1 MALPALLGAGAK
13 AVGGSMVKAG
23 GRAAAGKFLGR
34 GKKKQLEPARIVP
47 VREGVDGGK
56 GSAIIKP
63 NVKMVSAKEIKSL
76 QTGDAVSPG
85 KDPLK
90 SIYSNVIIIEKIL
103 KGTLAAEKDQQK
115 QQKKDDKKGDRE
127 AQEKKLET
135 KTPNPEKKTLK
146 MPKVPGMGIFGFIK
160 NFIGNVIL
168 GYFAVRLVKF
178 LPQMLE
184 LLKGLGKVVD
194 FVTDVGMFL
203 VDGVASFINFA
214 YNVYDGTRNLMKN
227 IGGDALMGAFDGIM
241 KAVEVAITV
250 LTFALGAKSLGGFG
264 DSRGGGKGKGK
275 PQTRI
280 SGPKGNLLGSQD
292 RVTSSSAARR
302 YANRFGRDAA
312 EKRFGADAIKGLG
325 GKFGRSRTTNFARGA
340 ATGVAKKLGGRGGVK
355 MLASLGKIGKFL
367 KVPVIGSIISV
378 VLSLMA
384 GDPIQK
390 ALFKGVGTAVGGA
403 LGGLLAT
410 AIGVPPLGLF
420 LGSIVGDYVGDL
432 LYTLFFGGG
441 LKAAG
446 AKLGEDLKG
455 LFMGIGQGAKA
466 IFDWVFGG
474 GLLDLLKNVGGGLL
488 KFAGYILNPGGLLW
502 DMLKAGG
509 AVVGAITN
517 FIFGGGLIDLIK
529 NVGGGILKFV
539 GYVLMPN
546 GLLFDALKAGGAAAK
561 MIIDFAKSIVGNL
574 VGGAV
579 EGTKRVTGGFFDSLT
594 FNLFD
599 FDKQNKVETKK
610 KGGGVGRGFQKDTI
624 AAQKKSIRK
633 KPSYEK
639 IKIPEGGKIKT
650 GKKTEKAY
658 WDFLGWAGTGGED
671 ETVQLGGGGMMLANR
686 VANVGNAFGDH
697 PYFGPILS
705 LAAKV
710 ILGQTPDE
718 QEYKNV
724 GYGLNMLVGD
734 GINKGK
740 INEGIKGYEDGGLVK
755 DAMAGVD
762 ISRWATDTFRKEL
775 SETLYKNFDKKNL
788 TGQGGDGSTSGP
800 DSAPGVR
807 DSATGELQ
815 GGTAGGAISP
825 SQLFAKIGSN
835 AEQWDIFRNSVAL
848 IESGGDYGIS
858 GGSGMHYDGRYQ
870 MGAAA
875 KKDGARYAGLDYPGH
890 SDDPDAQVR
899 ASYRADK
906 ELQEAIFTG
915 FTLANHTYLMGN
927 KTYKDS
933 SIERKLQ
940 ILGYAHNQGM
950 GGAENWITT
959 GVVGKDGF
967 GTKGTK
973 YTDLIAANFRAKK
986 SGGDLKVAS
995 GAVTIPHPE
1004 VGSDQ
1009 MTSPTSGQFGLSD
1022 PTPGATPGVSGSTGY
1037 ASDSGL
1043 DIIGKTGD
1051 PIVSPVDG
1059 TIQYAETGHTSWK
1072 DDSNPDKPG
1081 HQPQHSFLIS
1091 LTKPFEYGGKNVK
1104 FAYGTHLSSLSEGV
1118 ANKSGIGIKAGQTI
1132 GAMGVANKVPH
1143 LHFGLLQNRA
1153 QSSEDDWLSNT
1164 QVKEVLSAKR
1174 SHAGTKLSNR
1184 EQMLKILPGQSLLD
1198 ENTSKSIGATNLA
1211 RFNAASTPE
1220 GVQNIA
1226 GQIAG
1231 VSDYAG
1237 YEQGAEQTVMVQDP
1251 PQQQM
1256 PESPSSSGGG
1266 MMVVSGGSSHDP
1278 FEFLDYQ
1285 G

>member
-13 AVGGSMVKAG
+13 AVGGSMVRSG
-23 GRAAAGKFLGR
+23 GRAVASKVLGR
-34 GKKKQLEPARIVP
+34 GRKKQPGRIIP
-47 VREGVDGGK
+47 GREGVDGGK
-56 GSAIIKP
+56 GGAIIKP
-63 NVKMVSAKEIKSL
+63 KVKMVSAKEIKSL
-76 QTGDAVSPG
+76 QTGDTVSPG

-90 SIYSNVIIIEKIL
+90 SIYSNVILIEKIL
-103 KGTLAAEKDQQK
+103 KGTNIADRDALKE
-115 QQKKDDKKGDRE
+115 QKKNDKKSDKA

-135 KTPNPEKKTLK
+135 KPPKIDKKKGEVMKLPETG
-146 MPKVPGMGIFGFIK
+146 VFGWIK
-160 NFIGNVIL
+160 NFIGNIL
-168 GYFAVRLVKF
+168 MGYFAVRLIKY
-178 LPQMLE
+178 LPQIMG
-184 LLKGLGKVVD
+184 LLKGLGHVVD

-203 VDGVASFINFA
+203 VDGIATFIDFA
-214 YNVYDGTRNLMKN
+214 YNVYDGTRNIMKG
-227 IGGDALMGAFDGIM
+227 IGLEGAFDSIM
-241 KAVEVAITV
+241 KAMEVAITV

-264 DSRGGGKGKGK
+264 DSRGGKDKPGRSK

-280 SGPKGNLLGSQD
+280 AGPKGNLLGSQD
-292 RVTSSSAARR
+292 RVTSTAAARR

-312 EKRFGADAIKGLG
+312 EKRFGKDAVSGLG
-325 GKFGRSRTTNFARGA
+325 GKFGRSRVTNFARGA
-340 ATGVAKKLGGRGGVK
+340 ATGVAKKLGGRQGVK

-378 VLSLMA
+378 VISLMN

-403 LGGLLAT
+403 LGGFLST
-410 AIGVPPLGLF
+410 FIGVPPLGLF
-420 LGSIVGDYVGDL
+420 LGGIIGDYVGDL

-446 AKLGEDLKG
+446 AKLGNDLKG
-455 LFMGIGQGAKA
+455 LFMGIGDGIKA
-466 IFDWVFGG
+466 IFSWVFGG

-517 FIFGGGLIDLIK
+517 FLFGGGLLDLIK
-529 NVGGGILKFV
+529 NVGGGVLKFI
-539 GYVLMPN
+539 GYILMPN

-561 MIIDFAKSIVGNL
+561 MIFDFAKSIVGNV

-579 EGTKRVTGGFFDSLT
+579 EGTKRVAGGFFDALT

-610 KGGGVGRGFQKDTI
+610 AGGEVGRGLQEDTLKQ
-624 AAQKKSIRK
+624 QKKALRK
-633 KPSYEK
+633 KPSFQK
-639 IKIPEGGKIKT
+639 IKAPEGGKIKT
-650 GKKTEKAY
+650 GKKTERAY
-658 WDFLGWAGTGGED
+658 WDFLGWAGTGGEE
-671 ETVQLGGGGMMLANR
+671 ETMQLGVGGQMLANK
-686 VANVGNAFGDH
+686 VVNLGNSFGEY

-705 LAAKV
+705 LAARV
-710 ILGQTPDE
+710 ILGETPSEED
-718 QEYKNV
+718 YKNV

-734 GINKGK
+734 GVQKGK
-740 INEGIKGYEDGGLVK
+740 IGEGIKGYEDGGMI
-755 DAMAGVD
+755 DDYYAMAGID
-762 ISRWATDTFRKEL
+762 IGRWATDTFKKEL
-775 SETLYKNFDKKNL
+775 STTLNKNFNVM
-788 TGQGGDGSTSGP
+788 STSGGESGTTSSSSTTTSST
-800 DSAPGVR
+800 SAVVTPGAASGAVAA
-807 DSATGELQ
+807 SELYKEI
-815 GGTAGGAISP
+815 GAD
-825 SQLFAKIGSN
+825 

-848 IESGGDYGIS
+848 IESNGKYDIF
-858 GGSGMHYDGRYQ
+858 GGSGDHYDGRYQ
-870 MGAAA
+870 MGRAA
-875 KKDGARYAGLDYPGH
+875 KIDGSRIAGVSDPGH
-890 SDDPDAQVR
+890 SDDPNAEVR
-899 ASYRADK
+899 AKYRANP
-906 ELQEAIFTG
+906 ELQETVFTG
-915 FTLANHTYLMGN
+915 FTVANHRYLMRN
-927 KTYKDS
+927 ATYKDS
-933 SIERKLQ
+933 SVERKLQ

-950 GGAENWITT
+950 GGAESWITT

-973 YTDLIAANFRAKK
+973 YTDLIAANFRAQK
-986 SGGDLKVAS
+986 SGGELEVAS
-995 GAVTIPHPE
+995 GAVTVPHPE
-1004 VGSDQ
+1004 IGNDG
-1009 MTSPTSGQFGLSD
+1009 MTSPVAGQFGLSD
-1022 PTPGATPGVSGSTGY
+1022 PTPGASPGVPGSTGY

-1043 DIIGKTGD
+1043 DIIGRTGD

-1059 TIQYAETGHTSWK
+1059 TILYAETGHTSWK
-1072 DDSNPDKPG
+1072 DDSNPDEPG

-1091 LTKPFEYGGKNVK
+1091 LASPFEYGGKKIK
-1104 FAYGTHLSSLSEGV
+1104 FAYGTHLSSLVEGV
-1118 ANKSGIGIKAGQTI
+1118 ANQSGIAIKAGQPI

-1164 QVKEVLSAKR
+1164 QVKEVLSARR

-1184 EQMLKILPGQSLLD
+1184 EEMLKILPGQSLLD
-1198 ENTSKSIGATNLA
+1198 ENTSKALGATNLA

-1237 YEQGAEQTVMVQDP
+1237 YEQGAQQTVVVQDP
-1251 PQQQM
+1251 PQQM
-1256 PESPSSSGGG
+1256 PEESPKSSGGG
-1266 MMVVSGGSSHDP
+1266 MMAMSGGSSHDP
-1278 FEFLDYQ
+1278 FEFLDFQ

>member
-23 GRAAAGKFLGR
+23 GRAAAGKVLGR

-63 NVKMVSAKEIKSL
+63 KVKMVSAKEIKSL

-214 YNVYDGTRNLMKN
+214 YNVYDGTRNLMKKV
-227 IGGDALMGAFDGIM
+227 GGDALMGAFDGIM

-275 PQTRI
+275 SQTKI

-292 RVTSSSAARR
+292 KVTSSSAARR

-312 EKRFGADAIKGLG
+312 EKRFGKDAVSGLG

-390 ALFKGVGTAVGGA
+390 ALFKGVGSAVGGV
-403 LGGLLAT
+403 LGGLLSS

-420 LGSIVGDYVGDL
+420 LGGIIGDYVGDL

-446 AKLGEDLKG
+446 SKLVNDVKG
-455 LFMGIGQGAKA
+455 MFTGIGDGAKA
-466 IFDWVFGG
+466 IFSWIFGG
-474 GLLDLLKNVGGGLL
+474 GLLNLLKNVGGGLL
-488 KFAGYILNPGGLLW
+488 KFALYTLNPGGLLW
-502 DMLKAGG
+502 DIIKTTGAAYKA
-509 AVVGAITN
+509 VFD
-517 FIFGGGLIDLIK
+517 FIFGGGLFDLIK
-529 NVGGGILKFV
+529 NVSGGVLKFV
-539 GYVLMPN
+539 GYVLNPG
-546 GLLFDALKAGGAAAK
+546 GLIFDALKAGGAAAK
-561 MIIDFAKSIVGNL
+561 MIIDFAKSIVGNV

-579 EGTKRVTGGFFDSLT
+579 EGTKRATGGFFDALT

-610 KGGGVGRGFQKDTI
+610 KGGGVGRDFQKDTI
-624 AAQKKSIRK
+624 SAQKKAIRK

-639 IKIPEGGKIKT
+639 IKVPEGGKIKT
-650 GKKTEKAY
+650 GKKTERAY

-671 ETVQLGGGGMMLANR
+671 ETVQLGSGGMMLANR
-686 VANVGNAFGDH
+686 VANVGNSFGDH

-775 SETLYKNFDKKNL
+775 SETLYKNFDKKSS
-788 TGQGGDGSTSGP
+788 DGSTSGP
-800 DSAPGVR
+800 GTTPGVR

-815 GGTAGGAISP
+815 DRSAGGSITMGSDFESTLAKLLKNYEGLRTQAYLDSVGIPTIGMGATYYPKGFRLSGDVKMGQTITEEEALFIKQQHIKEHRDRLLRELP
-825 SQLFAKIGSN
+825 SSTYNKVPDNVKAALESKVFNYGSLGSTLTDLVATATEDDN
-835 AEQWDIFRNSVAL
+835 YKPVSDYFRNSLAGHDGGINSWRRNDEAGLIDTGTSSRAGLSFPKQSGSKAAEVYKTAKVNVPSLPDEPGNTDTSGSGNISASGSGVVAIGKDL
-848 IESGGDYGIS
+848 ISKGFSVAEHPDFTKTPTSSGGAYTPGK
-858 GGSGMHYDGRYQ
+858 GSVSNVHKGAGHYDGRAIDVTDWR
-870 MGAAA
+870 GSLADS
-875 KKDGARYAGLDYPGH
+875 KARYRSVLTSLQDNPAINMLIHDSWGGMYAPG
-890 SDDPDAQVR
+890 Q
-899 ASYRADK
+899 K
-906 ELQEAIFTG
+906 
-915 FTLANHTYLMGN
+915 
-927 KTYKDS
+927 
-933 SIERKLQ
+933 
-940 ILGYAHNQGM
+940 QG
-950 GGAENWITT
+950 
-959 GVVGKDGF
+959 
-967 GTKGTK
+967 
-973 YTDLIAANFRAKK
+973 
-986 SGGDLKVAS
+986 
-995 GAVTIPHPE
+995 
-1004 VGSDQ
+1004 
-1009 MTSPTSGQFGLSD
+1009 
-1022 PTPGATPGVSGSTGY
+1022 PGAHGHPTHMH
-1037 ASDSGL
+1037 
-1043 DIIGKTGD
+1043 I
-1051 PIVSPVDG
+1051 
-1059 TIQYAETGHTSWK
+1059 ET
-1072 DDSNPDKPG
+1072 
-1081 HQPQHSFLIS
+1081 
-1091 LTKPFEYGGKNVK
+1091 
-1104 FAYGTHLSSLSEGV
+1104 
-1118 ANKSGIGIKAGQTI
+1118 
-1132 GAMGVANKVPH
+1132 
-1143 LHFGLLQNRA
+1143 
-1153 QSSEDDWLSNT
+1153 
-1164 QVKEVLSAKR
+1164 KR

-1198 ENTSKSIGATNLA
+1198 ENSSKALGASNLA

-1220 GVQNIA
+1220 EIQNIA

-1231 VSDYAG
+1231 VSDYAP
-1237 YEQGAEQTVMVQDP
+1237 YEQGAQQTVMVQDP

-1266 MMVVSGGSSHDP
+1266 MMIVSGGSSHDP

>member
-1 MALPALLGAGAK
+1 MALPALLGAAAK
-13 AVGGSMVKAG
+13 AIGGSMVKAG
-23 GRAAAGKFLGR
+23 GRAAAGKVLGR
-34 GKKKQLEPARIVP
+34 GRKRQPGRTIP
-47 VREGVDGGK
+47 GREGVDGGK
-56 GSAIIKP
+56 GGAIIKP
-63 NVKMVSAKEIKSL
+63 KTKMVSAKEIKSL

-168 GYFAVRLVKF
+168 GYFAVRLIKY
-178 LPQMLE
+178 LPQMLG

-203 VDGVASFINFA
+203 VDGVATFINFA
-214 YNVYDGTRNLMKN
+214 YNVYDGTRNLMKK

-264 DSRGGGKGKGK
+264 GGKGGKGK

-280 SGPKGNLLGSQD
+280 RSKPQEAFQAGRPKGMQPSGTTSQG
-292 RVTSSSAARR
+292 AASR
-302 YANRFGRDAA
+302 YAKRYGEGAAKRRFGQAA
-312 EKRFGADAIKGLG
+312 GKKAAQQAAGKLG
-325 GKFGRSRTTNFARGA
+325 VKGA
-340 ATGVAKKLGGRGGVK
+340 AKVLGPLVK
-355 MLASLGKIGKFL
+355 RI
-367 KVPVIGSIISV
+367 PVIGGLIEFVLSV
-378 VLSLMA
+378 VS
-384 GDPIQK
+384 GDSVGK
-390 ALFKGVGTAVGGA
+390 AAFRAVGSGLGTWIGGA
-403 LGGLLAT
+403 LGSLIPVPFVGT
-410 AIGVPPLGLF
+410 AIGAFVGGAG
-420 LGSIVGDYVGDL
+420 GSELAGAMYDA
-432 LYTLFFGGG
+432 FFGG
-441 LKAAG
+441 KEKQPEPPEEPE
-446 AKLGEDLKG
+446 AKQSGGE
-455 LFMGIGQGAKA
+455 
-466 IFDWVFGG
+466 
-474 GLLDLLKNVGGGLL
+474 
-488 KFAGYILNPGGLLW
+488 
-502 DMLKAGG
+502 
-509 AVVGAITN
+509 
-517 FIFGGGLIDLIK
+517 
-529 NVGGGILKFV
+529 
-539 GYVLMPN
+539 
-546 GLLFDALKAGGAAAK
+546 
-561 MIIDFAKSIVGNL
+561 
-574 VGGAV
+574 
-579 EGTKRVTGGFFDSLT
+579 
-594 FNLFD
+594 
-599 FDKQNKVETKK
+599 
-610 KGGGVGRGFQKDTI
+610 VGRDFQKDTI
-624 AAQKKSIRK
+624 SAQKKSIRK

-639 IKIPEGGKIKT
+639 IKVPEGGKIKT
-650 GKKTEKAY
+650 GKKTERAY
-658 WDFLGWAGTGGED
+658 WDFLGWAGTGGKD
-671 ETVQLGGGGMMLANR
+671 ETIQLGGGGMMLANR
-686 VANVGNAFGDH
+686 VANVGNSFGDH

-705 LAAKV
+705 LAAKI

-718 QEYKNV
+718 REYKNV

-740 INEGIKGYEDGGLVK
+740 INEGISGYEDGGLVK
-755 DAMAGVD
+755 EAMAGVD
-762 ISRWATDTFRKEL
+762 ISRWATDTFKKEL
-775 SETLYKNFDKKNL
+775 SETLYKDFDKKNM

-825 SQLFAKIGSN
+825 SQLFAKIGAN

-848 IESGGDYGIS
+848 IESNGDYSIP

-986 SGGDLKVAS
+986 SGGDLQIAEGAVSVPSLPDEPGNTDTSGSGNISAS
-995 GAVTIPHPE
+995 GSGVVAIGKDLISKGFSVAEHP
-1004 VGSDQ
+1004 DF
-1009 MTSPTSGQFGLSD
+1009 TKTPTSSGGAY
-1022 PTPGATPGVSGSTGY
+1022 TPGKGSVSNVHKGAGHYDGRAIDVTDWRGSLADSKARYRSVLTSLQDNPAINMLIHDSWGGMYAPGQKQGPGAHGHPTHMH
-1037 ASDSGL
+1037 
-1043 DIIGKTGD
+1043 I
-1051 PIVSPVDG
+1051 
-1059 TIQYAETGHTSWK
+1059 ET
-1072 DDSNPDKPG
+1072 
-1081 HQPQHSFLIS
+1081 
-1091 LTKPFEYGGKNVK
+1091 
-1104 FAYGTHLSSLSEGV
+1104 
-1118 ANKSGIGIKAGQTI
+1118 
-1132 GAMGVANKVPH
+1132 
-1143 LHFGLLQNRA
+1143 
-1153 QSSEDDWLSNT
+1153 
-1164 QVKEVLSAKR
+1164 KR

-1198 ENTSKSIGATNLA
+1198 ENTSKALGATNLA

-1220 GVQNIA
+1220 EMKNIA

-1231 VSDYAG
+1231 VSDYAS
-1237 YEQGAEQTVMVQDP
+1237 YEQGAQQTVMVQDP

-1266 MMVVSGGSSHDP
+1266 MMVMGGGSNHDP

>member
-1 MALPALLGAGAK
+1 MALPALLGAGAR

-23 GRAAAGKFLGR
+23 GRAAVGKVLGR
-34 GKKKQLEPARIVP
+34 GRKKQPGRIIP
-47 VREGVDGGK
+47 GREGVDGGK
-56 GSAIIKP
+56 GGAIIKP
-63 NVKMVSAKEIKSL
+63 KVKMVSAKEIKSL

-115 QQKKDDKKGDRE
+115 QQKKDDKKSDRE
-127 AQEKKLET
+127 SQEKKLET

-160 NFIGNVIL
+160 NFIGKILL
-168 GYFAVRLVKF
+168 GYFAVRLVKY
-178 LPQMLE
+178 LPQMLG
-184 LLKGLGKVVD
+184 LLKGIARVAE
-194 FVTDVGMFL
+194 FVTDVGIFL
-203 VDGVASFINFA
+203 VDGVATFIDFA

-275 PQTRI
+275 SQTRI

-340 ATGVAKKLGGRGGVK
+340 ATGIAKKLGGRGGVK

-378 VLSLMA
+378 VISLMN

-390 ALFKGVGTAVGGA
+390 ALFKGVGTAVGSA
-403 LGGLLAT
+403 LGGFLST
-410 AIGVPPLGLF
+410 FIGVPPLGLF
-420 LGSIVGDYVGDL
+420 LGGIIGDYVGDL

-579 EGTKRVTGGFFDSLT
+579 EGTKRATGGFFDALT

-610 KGGGVGRGFQKDTI
+610 KGGGVGRDFQKDTI
-624 AAQKKSIRK
+624 ASQKKAIRK

-639 IKIPEGGKIKT
+639 IKVPEGGKIKT
-650 GKKTEKAY
+650 GKKTERAY

-671 ETVQLGGGGMMLANR
+671 ETVQLGSGGMMLANR
-686 VANVGNAFGDH
+686 VANVGNSFGDH

-718 QEYKNV
+718 REYKNV

-740 INEGIKGYEDGGLVK
+740 INEGISGYEDGGLVK
-755 DAMAGVD
+755 EAMSGVD

-775 SETLYKNFDKKNL
+775 SETLYKNFDKKSSE
-788 TGQGGDGSTSGP
+788 GSTSGP
-800 DSAPGVR
+800 GTAAGER
-807 DSATGELQ
+807 DSATGELVPGTQTGTAPGATYSRFGTAEQKKMLDAIAFAEGTTGSYGTLYGGRVIDELAAGEMTIAEVLKMQKSKMYKGESVYGSGYDSNATGRYQFMSYVLEEEIGKQGVDPSEKFTPEMQDRLILNRISRMRGVTLELLAAEGMSDKVIDMLAPEFASFPNLIGPDAQGRVGTNTSYYGQ
-815 GGTAGGAISP
+815 GGKSAAEIKQAYGDSTGESSAIEIADTQTQPP
-825 SQLFAKIGSN
+825 SLPDEPGS
-835 AEQWDIFRNSVAL
+835 ADTS
-848 IESGGDYGIS
+848 SGGDISVSGSNIANIGKDLASKGFAVAEHPDFTKDTS
-858 GGSGMHYDGRYQ
+858 GGRYTPGKGYVSNVHRGDGHYQGRAIDVTQHKGGDPEYKQ
-870 MGAAA
+870 TYLSVLNSLANNPAIKMLIHDTWGFY
-875 KKDGARYAGLDYPGH
+875 KDG
-890 SDDPDAQVR
+890 
-899 ASYRADK
+899 
-906 ELQEAIFTG
+906 
-915 FTLANHTYLMGN
+915 
-927 KTYKDS
+927 
-933 SIERKLQ
+933 
-940 ILGYAHNQGM
+940 
-950 GGAENWITT
+950 
-959 GVVGKDGF
+959 
-967 GTKGTK
+967 
-973 YTDLIAANFRAKK
+973 KK
-986 SGGDLKVAS
+986 SG
-995 GAVTIPHPE
+995 
-1004 VGSDQ
+1004 
-1009 MTSPTSGQFGLSD
+1009 
-1022 PTPGATPGVSGSTGY
+1022 PGAHGHPTHMH
-1037 ASDSGL
+1037 
-1043 DIIGKTGD
+1043 I
-1051 PIVSPVDG
+1051 
-1059 TIQYAETGHTSWK
+1059 ET
-1072 DDSNPDKPG
+1072 
-1081 HQPQHSFLIS
+1081 
-1091 LTKPFEYGGKNVK
+1091 
-1104 FAYGTHLSSLSEGV
+1104 
-1118 ANKSGIGIKAGQTI
+1118 
-1132 GAMGVANKVPH
+1132 
-1143 LHFGLLQNRA
+1143 
-1153 QSSEDDWLSNT
+1153 
-1164 QVKEVLSAKR
+1164 KR

-1198 ENTSKSIGATNLA
+1198 ENSSKALGATNLA

-1220 GVQNIA
+1220 EMKNIA

-1231 VSDYAG
+1231 VSDYAP
-1237 YEQGAEQTVMVQDP
+1237 YEQGAQQTVMVQDP

-1266 MMVVSGGSSHDP
+1266 MMVAPGGSSHDP
-1278 FEFLDYQ
+1278 FEFLDFQ

>member
-13 AVGGSMVKAG
+13 AIGGSMVKAG
-23 GRAAAGKFLGR
+23 GRAAAAKVLGR
-34 GKKKQLEPARIVP
+34 GRKKQAQPGRIVP
-47 VREGVDGGK
+47 GREGVDGGK
-56 GSAIIKP
+56 GGAIIKP
-63 NVKMVSAKEIKSL
+63 KVKMVSAKEIKSL

-135 KTPNPEKKTLK
+135 KTPNPEKKKLK

-178 LPQMLE
+178 LPQMLG

-203 VDGVASFINFA
+203 VDGVATFIDFA

-264 DSRGGGKGKGK
+264 GGKGGKGK

-280 SGPKGNLLGSQD
+280 RSKPQEAFQAGRPKGMQPSGTTSQGAAK
-292 RVTSSSAARR
+292 RYARR
-302 YANRFGRDAA
+302 FGKDAA
-312 EKRFGADAIKGLG
+312 AKRFGEGAVSGLG
-325 GKFGRSRTTNFARGA
+325 GKFGRSKVTNFARSA
-340 ATGVAKKLGGRGGVK
+340 STGIAKKLGGRGGVK
-355 MLASLGKIGKFL
+355 ALASLGKIGKFL
-367 KVPVIGSIISV
+367 KVPVIGGIISV
-378 VLSLMA
+378 VLSIMSGEPFGQA
-384 GDPIQK
+384 IFSGIG
-390 ALFKGVGTAVGGA
+390 ATIGGA
-403 LGGLLAT
+403 LGTLIPIPGVGTILGGFIGEYFGSLLGT
-410 AIGVPPLGLF
+410 LF
-420 LGSIVGDYVGDL
+420 LG
-432 LYTLFFGGG
+432 GG
-441 LKAAG
+441 LNEAG
-446 AKLGEDLKG
+446 AKLGKDILG
-455 LFMGIGQGAKA
+455 IFTGIGDGAKA
-466 IFDWVFGG
+466 LFSWVFGG
-474 GLLDLLKNVGGGLL
+474 GLFDLLRNVSGG
-488 KFAGYILNPGGLLW
+488 
-502 DMLKAGG
+502 
-509 AVVGAITN
+509 V
-517 FIFGGGLIDLIK
+517 
-529 NVGGGILKFV
+529 LKFV
-539 GYVLMPN
+539 GYVLNPG
-546 GLLFDALKAGGAAAK
+546 GLIFDALKAGGAAAT
-561 MIIDFAKSIVGNL
+561 MILDFAKSIVGNI

-579 EGTKRVTGGFFDSLT
+579 EGTKRATGGLFDALT

-599 FDKQNKVETKK
+599 FDKQNEVESKK
-610 KGGGVGRGFQKDTI
+610 AGGGVGREFQKDTI

-639 IKIPEGGKIKT
+639 IKVPEGGKIKT
-650 GKKTEKAY
+650 GKKTERAY

-671 ETVQLGGGGMMLANR
+671 ETVQLGSGGMMLANR
-686 VANVGNAFGDH
+686 VANVGNSFGDH

-734 GINKGK
+734 GISKGK

-825 SQLFAKIGSN
+825 SQLFAKIGAN

-848 IESGGDYGIS
+848 IESNGDYSIP

-986 SGGDLKVAS
+986 SGGDLQIAEGAVSVPSLPDEPGNTDTSGSGNISAS
-995 GAVTIPHPE
+995 GSGVVAIGKDLISKGFSVAEHP
-1004 VGSDQ
+1004 DF
-1009 MTSPTSGQFGLSD
+1009 TKTPTSSGGAY
-1022 PTPGATPGVSGSTGY
+1022 TPGKGSVSNVHKGAGHYDGRAIDVTDWRGSLADSKARYRSVLTSLQDNPAINMLIHDSWGGMYAPGQKQGPGAHGHPTHMH
-1037 ASDSGL
+1037 
-1043 DIIGKTGD
+1043 I
-1051 PIVSPVDG
+1051 
-1059 TIQYAETGHTSWK
+1059 ET
-1072 DDSNPDKPG
+1072 
-1081 HQPQHSFLIS
+1081 
-1091 LTKPFEYGGKNVK
+1091 
-1104 FAYGTHLSSLSEGV
+1104 
-1118 ANKSGIGIKAGQTI
+1118 
-1132 GAMGVANKVPH
+1132 
-1143 LHFGLLQNRA
+1143 
-1153 QSSEDDWLSNT
+1153 
-1164 QVKEVLSAKR
+1164 KR

-1198 ENTSKSIGATNLA
+1198 ENTSKSLGATNLA

-1220 GVQNIA
+1220 EMKNIA

-1231 VSDYAG
+1231 VSDYAS
-1237 YEQGAEQTVMVQDP
+1237 YEQGAQQTVMVQDP

-1256 PESPSSSGGG
+1256 LESPSSSGGG
-1266 MMVVSGGSSHDP
+1266 MMVIGGGSNHDP